1 MLTNDVPYIHVY
13 AIFGQKKK
21 LGSSACVFL
30 IYMHLSK
37 SYTNKI
43 PLENSRR
50 RYREKKGTL
59 YAIFKK

>member
-1 MLTNDVPYIHVY
+1 MYTPYL
-13 AIFGQKKK
+13 AKKK

-50 RYREKKGTL
+50 RYREKKVPFMQYL
-59 YAIFKK
+59 KNE